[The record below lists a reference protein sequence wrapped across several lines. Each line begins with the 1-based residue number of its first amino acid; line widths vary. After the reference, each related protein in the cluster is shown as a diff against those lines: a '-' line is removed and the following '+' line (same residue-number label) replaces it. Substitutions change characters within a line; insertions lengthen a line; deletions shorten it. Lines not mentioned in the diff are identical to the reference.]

1 MMMKYR
7 NNLSIGFFSRRG
19 IGILCDCALSTNI
32 CLNIHHGSALAFQII
47 ENFGQMPDRELHNS
61 AASNAEG
68 TRGWRAATW
77 PLLEEGGGTLGK
89 LWTSGRRWARSI
101 DRGDS
106 HERALLYLLWTKQ
119 HAWYNKYGRA
129 VHSVQERAAST
140 ENGVILRQSEWPGE
154 SGWKRLKEALL
165 LNLSKHGQWND
176 V

>member
-1 MMMKYR
+1 MMMKYS

-77 PLLEEGGGTLGK
+77 PLLEERGGHRENCGRASGDEQGASIEGIPTNGRRFTYYEESNTLGTISMGELYTK
-89 LWTSGRRWARSI
+89 CGREQHQLKMASYC
-101 DRGDS
+101 DNLGDQGNQV
-106 HERALLYLLWTKQ
+106 EK
-119 HAWYNKYGRA
+119 
-129 VHSVQERAAST
+129 
-140 ENGVILRQSEWPGE
+140 
-154 SGWKRLKEALL
+154 
-165 LNLSKHGQWND
+165 D
-176 V
+176 

>member
-7 NNLSIGFFSRRG
+7 NNLSIGFSSGRG

-77 PLLEEGGGTLGK
+77 PLLEEEGDLGK
-89 LWTSGRRWARSI
+89 IVDEREEMSNEHRS
-101 DRGDS
+101 RGFPRADV
-106 HERALLYLLWTKQ
+106 ALLIM
-119 HAWYNKYGRA
+119 NRA
-129 VHSVQERAAST
+129 TRLVQ
-140 ENGVILRQSEWPGE
+140 
-154 SGWKRLKEALL
+154 
-165 LNLSKHGQWND
+165 
-176 V
+176 

>member
-7 NNLSIGFFSRRG
+7 NNLSIGFFSGRG

-77 PLLEEGGGTLGK
+77 PLLEEGRGGTSGK
-89 LWTSGRRWARSI
+89 LWTSERR
-101 DRGDS
+101 
-106 HERALLYLLWTKQ
+106 
-119 HAWYNKYGRA
+119 
-129 VHSVQERAAST
+129 
-140 ENGVILRQSEWPGE
+140 
-154 SGWKRLKEALL
+154 
-165 LNLSKHGQWND
+165 
-176 V
+176 

>member
-7 NNLSIGFFSRRG
+7 NNLSIGFFSGRG

-77 PLLEEGGGTLGK
+77 PLLEEEGDIGK
-89 LWTSGRRWARSI
+89 IVNEREEMSKEHRS
-101 DRGDS
+101 RGFPRTDVALRIMN
-106 HERALLYLLWTKQ
+106 RATRL
-119 HAWYNKYGRA
+119 
-129 VHSVQERAAST
+129 VQ
-140 ENGVILRQSEWPGE
+140 
-154 SGWKRLKEALL
+154 
-165 LNLSKHGQWND
+165 
-176 V
+176 